1 MLTLAAIIRN
11 HFFVVPYTE
20 TKGSVT
26 NLKREANQTFG
37 PGRKGAW
44 PSSHCSD
51 DIPARREG
59 GRKMFKLTAA
69 IRNHFAFF
77 PYPEPK
83 TSSGQRSKAT
93 LAPKVRSGGVAWR
106 SSDVVVPTQL
116 AASSSR
122 LHREDVEAL
131 NASAGVTYPPAPT
144 PALMPDSSF
153 TSLACKAPAVCSQ
166 LQRMSR

>member
-1 MLTLAAIIRN
+1 MFTLAAIIRN
-11 HFFVVPYTE
+11 HFCVVPYTE

-26 NLKREANQTFG
+26 NLKGEANQTFG
-37 PGRKGAW
+37 PGRLGAW

-51 DIPARREG
+51 DIPAGREG

-77 PYPEPK
+77 PYLEPK
-83 TSSGQRSKAT
+83 SAPSRRSRAT
-93 LAPKVRSGGVAWR
+93 LAPGAAWHSSG
-106 SSDVVVPTQL
+106 VVVPKPL
-116 AASSSR
+116 ASSSR
-122 LHREDVEAL
+122 LHRGDVEAL

-144 PALMPDSSF
+144 PALVPDSSF